1 MSDMS
6 EQHDSAEHDSDDHES
21 GIKTP
26 RQLITVLAAAFAVPI
41 AIIVMLV
48 TFVDLGNKESP
59 GTAAYAASAVEA
71 RIAPVGFV
79 QVSDPT
85 NFAAAKTGE
94 QVFQA
99 QCTTCHSVGAL
110 GSPKF
115 GDADAWAPRIAK
127 GYEALL
133 TSALHGKGNM
143 PAQGGGDFSDFE
155 IGRAVVYM
163 ADKGGAHFAEPSP
176 PVAAAA
182 SGAASAGSA
191 DAAAGAAPASDAAAA
206 AQK

>member
-6 EQHDSAEHDSDDHES
+6 DSQHDPDEHES

-26 RQLITVLAAAFAVPI
+26 RQLVTVIVAAFAVPI
-41 AIIVMLV
+41 VLIVMLV
-48 TFVDLGNKESP
+48 TFVTLGNKESP
-59 GTAAYAASAVEA
+59 GTVAYAASAVEA

-115 GDADAWAPRIAK
+115 GDTEAWAPRVAK

-133 TSALHGKGNM
+133 NSALHGKGNM

-163 ADKGGAHFAEPSP
+163 ADKGGAHFAEPTP
-176 PVAAAA
+176 PVAASAA
-182 SGAASAGSA
+182 SGSTAAGSA
-191 DAAAGAAPASDAAAA
+191 PAGDTAAAAPASDAAAA
-206 AQK
+206 GQK